1 MLISSSEISNNFAD
15 DVPMVGAAWALVS
28 AMSYAIYLTLLRRM
42 TDDSLNLPMFF
53 GFVGM
58 FIMLMFW
65 PGLGK
70 LPTHGFRISCSGF
83 STISQSLERIQMEN
97 I

>member
-1 MLISSSEISNNFAD
+1 MYQW
-15 DVPMVGAAWALVS
+15 WAPPGPWLALSGRVS
-28 AMSYAIYLTLLRRM
+28 AFHNFESNKRLLRTLYKSYAIYLTLLRRM
-42 TDDSLNLPMFF
+42 TDDTLNLPMFF

-70 LPTHGFRISCSGF
+70 ISYA
-83 STISQSLERIQMEN
+83 TWR
-97 I
+97 

>member
-70 LPTHGFRISCSGF
+70 PTNYNKHYRRSFFALLFATFAKNVR
-83 STISQSLERIQMEN
+83 
-97 I
+97 

>member
-70 LPTHGFRISCSGF
+70 LTKY
-83 STISQSLERIQMEN
+83 TINTTRDHFFALLFATFA
-97 I
+97 